1 MVIYIGGNVPPRLEK
16 YDWFTVG
23 LDKPTTFKLRD
34 YVRKKPEYT
43 EAFGS
48 AAIVTLITE
57 ALNSDAIQ
65 RNIEF
70 VKLLDEMEG
79 LSARDKVGLAN
90 WQQKKNELL
99 GVV

>member
-1 MVIYIGGNVPPRLEK
+1 VPPRLEK

-34 YVRKKPEYT
+34 YVRQHPEYT
-43 EAFGS
+43 EALGS
-48 AAIVTLITE
+48 CAIVTLVTE

-70 VKLLDEMEG
+70 VKLLEQMES
-79 LSARDKVGLAN
+79 LSTRDKEGMRL
-90 WQQKKNELL
+90 WQEKKNKLL
-99 GVV
+99 EGSSGV